1 MRRLDMVFCQKY
13 SKKLLR
19 TIAAAML
26 ILAAH
31 DLCQTNGQA
40 AIPEQERNA
49 LIDLYNSTN
58 GANWTSNT
66 GWLGEPGTECTWQR
80 VQCDKE
86 NTSVI
91 ELRLW
96 DMNLAG
102 TLPKTLENLTNL
114 ERLYISSN
122 ELSGTIP
129 ATLGNLA
136 KLQSLDLPGNQLK
149 GSIPAELGNL
159 ANLQWLDL
167 SENRLSGSIPPSL
180 GNLVNLKDLDLS
192 ENRFSGSIPSS
203 LGNLV
208 NLEHLYLTSN
218 ELSGAIPFSLG
229 NLIKLPWLDLSK
241 NQLSGEI
248 PSSLENLP
256 NLKGLDF
263 SENQLYGSIPPEV
276 GKLANLTSLNL
287 SSNNLSGS
295 VPLQLG
301 GLIAIRDLNL
311 SYNALYTT
319 DNSLLSFLN
328 SKQADWQKTQTIA
341 PTDISAVAQSSSSIL
356 VSWAPIPYVSN
367 TSRYEVYESTT
378 SGGPYAFAGS
388 IHAHSA
394 SSLSV
399 TDLKPA
405 TTYYFVVRAIT
416 YPNGNN
422 RDNTVTSDYSVVA
435 PSRTDAN

>member
-1 MRRLDMVFCQKY
+1 MVFCQK
-13 SKKLLR
+13 SPKKLLR

-114 ERLYISSN
+114 EHLYI
-122 ELSGTIP
+122 
-129 ATLGNLA
+129 
-136 KLQSLDLPGNQLK
+136 
-149 GSIPAELGNL
+149 
-159 ANLQWLDL
+159 
-167 SENRLSGSIPPSL
+167 
-180 GNLVNLKDLDLS
+180 
-192 ENRFSGSIPSS
+192 
-203 LGNLV
+203 
-208 NLEHLYLTSN
+208 
-218 ELSGAIPFSLG
+218 
-229 NLIKLPWLDLSK
+229 
-241 NQLSGEI
+241 
-248 PSSLENLP
+248 
-256 NLKGLDF
+256 
-263 SENQLYGSIPPEV
+263 
-276 GKLANLTSLNL
+276 

-295 VPLQLG
+295 VPSQLG

-356 VSWAPIPYVSN
+356 VSWSPVPYVSN

-388 IHAHSA
+388 THAHSA
-394 SSLSV
+394 SSLLV

-422 RDNTVTSDYSVVA
+422 RDNTVTSEYSVVA